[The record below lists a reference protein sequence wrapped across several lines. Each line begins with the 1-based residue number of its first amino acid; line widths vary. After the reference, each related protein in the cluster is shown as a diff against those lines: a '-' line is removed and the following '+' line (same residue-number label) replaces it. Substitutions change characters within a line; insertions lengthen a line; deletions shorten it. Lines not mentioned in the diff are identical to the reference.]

1 MEKHDVVVVG
11 AGPAGS
17 TAAYHIEGLDVL
29 VVDRSDFPRHK
40 ACGGGLMGARD
51 WHLKF
56 ANFAAIE
63 SELTACPNDS
73 VKVYWNG
80 KYVTDRRF
88 RHLLDQVDRYEFDEL
103 LLREALK
110 KDNVRFLRFDLS
122 AIRKSRP
129 GEPGRYVLSDGKREI
144 AADAVVGA
152 DGVRSVV
159 ARFLGN
165 PPLKRHQFGIC
176 LEYDIAGEGG
186 SEHIRFLPGYG
197 GEVGYAWLF
206 RSTGGY
212 NIGVGYIRETDR
224 NLREYLDEFLKEA
237 VGRGWLPK
245 EYRIRRL
252 SGGVIPLKVA
262 KRYAED
268 SVLLAGDAAGL
279 VKLPTGEG
287 IYYAMKSGRIAG
299 RTLSEG
305 VEGAADR
312 YRRATRLTRWDTF
325 FGPYIPS
332 KRIALPFWALSFGLE
347 KRLKRFGPWKALV
360 DFLARWVM
368 HRRHRKPGSF
378 YRDERFSIEGPGEG
392 E

>member
-17 TAAYHIEGLDVL
+17 TAAYYAEGLDVL
-29 VVDRSDFPRHK
+29 IVDRSDFPRHK

-56 ANFAAIE
+56 GNFAAIE
-63 SELTACPNDS
+63 DRLTACPNDS

-80 KYVTDRRF
+80 EYVTDRRF
-88 RHLLDQVDRYEFDEL
+88 RHLLDQVDRYELDDL
-103 LLREALK
+103 LLRETLRK
-110 KDNVRFLRFDLS
+110 ENVRFLRFDLS
-122 AIRKSRP
+122 GIRKSGP
-129 GEPGRYVLSDGKREI
+129 DEPGNYVLGDGEREI
-144 AADAVVGA
+144 AADAVIGA

-165 PPLKRHQFGIC
+165 PPLPRNRFGIC
-176 LEYDIAGEGG
+176 LEHDIACEGG

-197 GEVGYAWLF
+197 GEIGYAWLF
-206 RSTGGY
+206 KSTGGY
-212 NIGVGYIRETDR
+212 NLGVGYVGKTDR
-224 NLREYLDEFLKEA
+224 NLREYLDDFMREA
-237 VGRGWLPK
+237 LENGWIPEK
-245 EYRIRRL
+245 HEIRRT

-262 KRYAED
+262 KRFAED
-268 SVLLAGDAAGL
+268 SVLLVGDAMGL

-299 RTLSEG
+299 QTLSEG
-305 VEGAADR
+305 IGGAAER
-312 YRRATRLTRWDTF
+312 YRRATRIARWDTF
-325 FGPYIPS
+325 FGPFIPP
-332 KRIALPFWALSFGLE
+332 KRVTIPFWALSFRLE
-347 KRLKRFGPWKALV
+347 KHLKRFGPWKALV
-360 DFLARWVM
+360 DFLSRWVM

-378 YRDERFSIEGPGEG
+378 YRDERFTIEGPGEG